1 MNILED
7 IRSAAGLTESKRKR
21 RFGDLQRDASN
32 VAALQTKLAQLKSK
46 TGVDTSSRAFKAG
59 VATAKVD
66 MRRGGAKLAV
76 QVPQKSDNK
85 DWRDGYLSA
94 LPLEVAIQARRR
106 LGESTE
112 LEEAKARRYTG
123 DLQAAYS
130 RLKRHAHMPPLVIQK
145 YGGKLSGA
153 PMFGL
158 QDKQGEWVSD
168 GRTKVL
174 FNDRKD
180 AERFHVRANSLAM
193 QAYAP
198 RESTELEESK
208 GADFGEKLKEKLKG
222 TGSWKYQD
230 TAGPMSYALKCD
242 DVGNKGDEVRRKV
255 KRFLLSQGF
264 KLAKTT
270 GKPDGFEWGEP
281 YRQIYKRDRDEV
293 SIESSTPFKGIRII
307 YSRNTQLRGPEGP
320 GKPRAPR
327 REFTGQGALF
337 GESRPL
343 VEPDVAFAMALA
355 KAIKRYGRFKVEPGK
370 GGQGMVLSKD
380 EVGRPHE
387 CRKAIIDW
395 LKRKGFTE
403 AAFKPG
409 GWEHRNR
416 WIYRKGN
423 AQVEIAHQAIY
434 DSMTVT
440 ISPGAG
446 GSEARRPDPIQTGM
460 FGESTTNRLER
471 LLEAVKLHLPSGAA
485 HQIKTNPLEYITTA
499 AMDAQVDLRG
509 ADSLADLLGRMDPP
523 PPRAAMIDARNAAE
537 LVGKARAGAW
547 RAKGLLKDLVR
558 QLQSR
563 PSARAMALEDSE

>member
-1 MNILED
+1 MNHLD
-7 IRSAAGLTESKRKR
+7 NLLQGIREAAGMELDEGRKKR
-21 RFGDLQRDASN
+21 RFGDLHRDASN

-46 TGVDTSSRAFKAG
+46 TGVNTLSKAFKAG
-59 VATAKVD
+59 AATARVD

-85 DWRDGYLSA
+85 DWREGYLSA
-94 LPLEVAIQARRR
+94 LPLEVAVQARRR
-106 LGESTE
+106 LGE
-112 LEEAKARRYTG
+112 G
-123 DLQAAYS
+123 
-130 RLKRHAHMPPLVIQK
+130 I
-145 YGGKLSGA
+145 
-153 PMFGL
+153 
-158 QDKQGEWVSD
+158 
-168 GRTKVL
+168 
-174 FNDRKD
+174 
-180 AERFHVRANSLAM
+180 
-193 QAYAP
+193 
-198 RESTELEESK
+198 ELEESK

-242 DVGNKGDEVRRKV
+242 DVGNKGEEVRRKL
-255 KRFLLSQGF
+255 KRFLLGQGF

-270 GKPDGFEWGEP
+270 GKPDDFEWGKP

-307 YSRNTQLRGPEGP
+307 YSRNIQLRGPEGP
-320 GKPRAPR
+320 SAHKPAR

-343 VEPDVAFAMALA
+343 VDPDVAFAMALA

-380 EVGRPHE
+380 DVGRPHE
-387 CRKAIIDW
+387 CRKAIIEW
-395 LKRKGFTE
+395 LQRKGFTE
-403 AAFKPG
+403 AGFKPG

-446 GSEARRPDPIQTGM
+446 GSEKRRPDPIQTGM
-460 FGESTTNRLER
+460 FGEAKATVADRLEAELASIKAEYR
-471 LLEAVKLHLPSGAA
+471 TIARMAGELSRDERKLKGKLEQTIRSMEAHLKKLRAQESTDTLGGLLEAVKLHLPSGAA
-485 HQIKTNPLEYITTA
+485 HQIKANPLEYIARA

-523 PPRAAMIDARNAAE
+523 PPRAAMIDARDAAE

-558 QLQSR
+558 KLQSR
-563 PSARAMALEDSE
+563 PSAAAMALEDSE